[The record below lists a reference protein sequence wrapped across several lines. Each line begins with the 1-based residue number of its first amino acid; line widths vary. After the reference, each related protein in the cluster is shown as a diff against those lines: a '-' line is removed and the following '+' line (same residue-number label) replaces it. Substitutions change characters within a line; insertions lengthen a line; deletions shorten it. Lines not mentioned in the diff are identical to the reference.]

1 MNFAMILLIRIDCPH
16 LPFKDGRWGELL
28 KKYWALSSF
37 FPNLKK

>member
-16 LPFKDGRWGELL
+16 LPFKDGENGCKSTVLCPH
-28 KKYWALSSF
+28 F